1 MSTTPTEGSDRYSGR
16 GGGVAGTGRNMP
28 IPLNSELLIYLL
40 VWLVLVLIWLFDDD
54 IGSGEFGT
62 WTVAL
67 TFGYLISRG
76 IAKAS
81 RVYEREQ
88 ETIGR

>member
-1 MSTTPTEGSDRYSGR
+1 MSTTPTEGSDRPSYGYSG
-16 GGGVAGTGRNMP
+16 GAGKMAGNLP
-28 IPLNSELLIYLL
+28 ISLNSELLVWLL
-40 VWLVLVLIWLFDDD
+40 VWLILVLIWLFDDA

-81 RVYEREQ
+81 RVNE
-88 ETIGR
+88 